1 MTTKAESKATEIL
14 RRLKIEE
21 EEIPIPVERIA
32 RELGATVR
40 RLPLDDELSGM
51 IYIKGAQILIG
62 VNALH
67 HIHRQRF
74 TVAHEIGHLI
84 LHSDRIER
92 RIHVDKRLPVRIF
105 HRDVQSTQGVDSIE
119 IEANQFAAALLMP
132 ETVIRQ
138 ELDGQYDIE
147 DIPTEALAKKLRV
160 SRQALEL
167 RIGHL

>member
-1 MTTKAESKATEIL
+1 MMTRAENEADKTL
-14 RRLKIEE
+14 RRLGIT
-21 EEIPIPVERIA
+21 EIPIPVERIA
-32 RELGATVR
+32 IALGATVR
-40 RLPLDDELSGM
+40 HLPLDDELSGM
-51 IYIKGAQILIG
+51 IYIKGRQILIG
-62 VNALH
+62 VNSLH

-84 LHSDRIER
+84 LHSDRMEKL
-92 RIHVDKRLPVRIF
+92 IHVDKRLPVRIF
-105 HRDVQSTQGVDSIE
+105 HRDAQSTQGVYSIE

-132 ETVIRQ
+132 EDVIRC

-147 DIPTEALAKKLRV
+147 DIPTEALATKLRV